1 MTFDAETIY
10 GLLPAVYRIRDT
22 QPDGSDGP
30 VKGLVQVI
38 AHEVAVLE
46 ENLAQLYDDEF
57 IETCAEWAVPYIG
70 DLLGVRALYPVA
82 ASTVSLRSYVAN
94 TLGYRA
100 RKGTAMVV
108 QQVAADVT
116 GWGAN
121 VAEEFRNLA
130 VCQHMQDVRPGAG
143 GTVDLRLGG
152 PLERIGTGFD
162 TLARRPDVRR
172 IESGR
177 GLPNI
182 PNIAVFLWR
191 LYAQTR
197 TASSAAPVDPPDG
210 HRYRFSPLGIDV
222 PLVTNLPPPAQP
234 VTQLSTPL
242 DVPVPI
248 SRRVLAAGLATYY
261 GAAASISVQVAGAEV
276 PVADVEVCT
285 LQDVVD
291 GAGQVTGWA
300 HTPAAGLA
308 IDPVLGRLA
317 FAADQTGQ
325 NVTVTYSSGF
335 ADDLGGGEY
344 IRSATFTETGQVL
357 SVPSPDYATIQ
368 SALDALGAAGAVEVQ
383 GSGTWT
389 ENLHVD
395 LTGRTAEL
403 RAANGSSPV
412 LRLTQDFAITGDGQ
426 LTVNGFIVT
435 GAGLSVDNHLD
446 QLTLRHCTFVPGLT
460 PGAGGSPGA
469 PSITVIPVDGQQT
482 SLTIDHCITGPV
494 RAASPHVLLSVQ
506 DSILDP
512 GTPAPLA
519 TTVPALAGAGLG
531 AAPDFGGLP
540 PAPSVGVTMGTDGP
554 YQAQLPGVPGDLAD
568 AAGMLETAI
577 RAASTGPSFTGAQVL
592 AVDGQLIVVPG
603 TAGSGAAGAG
613 APGSGAVASVGAAI
627 IAGGVTFT
635 AWGDDP
641 TAGLLGLLR
650 PAARRVY
657 GLLGL
662 PLAAP
667 LALRSAAP
675 ALLVAMGATGP
686 LPVQLASDPAD
697 ADAAAADLVAAI
709 RAASA
714 DPGFSQAVVA
724 VTGGSLLVIPGAD
737 GQAAAV
743 VAAPGD
749 ATTADD
755 LGLASAV
762 SVIAGTFAG
771 DVAGPATGLAR
782 CTVLGPAHV
791 ASVAT
796 VTDSLL
802 LWPLTCERRQVGCV
816 RFSLVTPGSLTPRR
830 YRCVPPEGSTGPVVT
845 PVFTSVQYGDP
856 GYCQLQRSSPD
867 QIWRGASDGA
877 EMGAFHELFEPQRE
891 TNLLVALD
899 EYLRFALQA
908 GIFYAT

>member
-1 MTFDAETIY
+1 MTFDADTIY
-10 GLLPAVYRIRDT
+10 GLLPAVYQIRDT
-22 QPDGSDGP
+22 RPDGTDGP
-30 VKGLVQVI
+30 MKGLIKVI

-46 ENLAQLYDDEF
+46 ENLAQLYGDEF
-57 IETCAEWAVPYIG
+57 IETCAEWVVPYIG

-100 RKGTAMVV
+100 RKGTAVV
-108 QQVAADVT
+108 LQQVAADVT
-116 GWGAN
+116 GWSAN
-121 VAEEFRNLA
+121 VVEEFRNLA
-130 VCQHMQDVRPGAG
+130 VCQHMQDVRPGLG
-143 GTVDLRLGG
+143 GTVDLRLAG

-162 TLARRPDVRR
+162 SVARRPDVRR

-191 LYAQTR
+191 LSAQAR

-222 PLVTNLPPPAQP
+222 PLVTNLPPPPQP

-248 SRRVLAAGLATYY
+248 SRRVLAAGLTTYY
-261 GAAASISVQVAGAEV
+261 GAAACISVQVGGAEV
-276 PVADVEVCT
+276 PVADVEVCN

-291 GAGQVTGWA
+291 GTGQVVGWA
-300 HTPAAGLA
+300 HTPTAGLA

-317 FAADQTGQ
+317 FAADQAGQ

-335 ADDLGGGEY
+335 ADDLGGGQY
-344 IRSATFTETGQVL
+344 SRSATFTGIDQVL
-357 SVPSPDYATIQ
+357 YVPSADHATIQ
-368 SALDALGAAGAVEVQ
+368 SALDALGATGAVEIR

-403 RAANGSSPV
+403 RAGEGSSPV
-412 LRLTQDFAITGDGQ
+412 LRLTQDFAVTGDGQ

-460 PGAGGSPGA
+460 PGAGRSPGA

-494 RAASPHVLLSVQ
+494 RAASPHVLLSVE

-512 GTPAPLA
+512 GVPPPLA
-519 TTVPALAGAGLG
+519 TTVPALVSAGLG
-531 AAPDFGGLP
+531 AAPDFGALP

-554 YQAQLPGVPGDLAD
+554 YQARLPGVPADLAD
-568 AAGMLETAI
+568 AAGLLETAI

-592 AVDGQLIVVPG
+592 AVDGQLVVVPG
-603 TAGSGAAGAG
+603 AAD
-613 APGSGAVASVGAAI
+613 SGAVASVGAAI
-627 IAGGVTFT
+627 IAGGVTVT

-662 PLAAP
+662 PLAVP
-667 LALRSAAP
+667 LALRSPAR

-686 LPVQLASDPAD
+686 LPVHLAAAPAD
-697 ADAAAADLVAAI
+697 ADAAAADLQAAI
-709 RAASA
+709 RGSSA
-714 DPGFSQAVVA
+714 DPGFSQAAVA

-755 LGLASAV
+755 LGLASVV

-771 DVAGPATGLAR
+771 DAAGPASGLAR
-782 CTVLGPAHV
+782 CTVLGPVHV

-802 LWPLTCERRQVGCV
+802 LWPLTCERRQAGCV

-877 EMGAFHELFEPQRE
+877 EMGAFHEVFEPQRE

>member
-1 MTFDAETIY
+1 MTFDADTIY

-30 VKGLVQVI
+30 MKGLIKVI

-57 IETCAEWAVPYIG
+57 IETCAEWVVPYIG
-70 DLLGVRALYPVA
+70 DLLGVRALYPVD

-94 TLGYRA
+94 TLSYRA
-100 RKGTAMVV
+100 RKGTAVVV

-121 VAEEFRNLA
+121 AVEEFRDLA
-130 VCQHMQDVRPGAG
+130 VCQHMQDVRPGQG
-143 GTVDLRLGG
+143 GTVDLRLAG

-162 TLARRPDVRR
+162 TLARLPDVRR

-191 LYAQTR
+191 LDAHTR

-222 PLVTNLPPPAQP
+222 PLVTNPAPPPQP

-248 SRRVLAAGLATYY
+248 SRRVLAAGLTSYY
-261 GAAASISVQVAGAEV
+261 GAAASIYVQAGGTEV
-276 PVADVEVCT
+276 PVADVEVCN

-291 GAGQVTGWA
+291 GAGHVVGWA
-300 HTPAAGLA
+300 HAPAAGLA
-308 IDPVLGRLA
+308 IDPVLGRMA

-325 NVTVTYSSGF
+325 DVTVTYSSGF
-335 ADDLGGGEY
+335 ADNLGGGEY
-344 IRSATFTETGQVL
+344 SRSATFTGTGPVL
-357 SVPSPDYATIQ
+357 TVRKSPTSSQEYPTIQ
-368 SALDALGAAGAVEVQ
+368 SALDALGATGTVEVQ

-389 ENLHVD
+389 ESLHVD

-403 RAANGSSPV
+403 RAADEHSPV
-412 LRLTQDFAITGDGQ
+412 LRLTQDFAVTGDGQ
-426 LTVNGFIVT
+426 LTINGFIVT
-435 GAGLSVDNHLD
+435 GAGLSVDNHLA
-446 QLTLRHCTFVPGLT
+446 QLTLQHCTFVPGLT
-460 PGAGGSPGA
+460 PGAGGNPGA
-469 PSITVIPVDGQQT
+469 PSITVVPVDGQQT
-482 SLTIDHCITGPV
+482 SLTIDHCITGPI

-512 GTPAPLA
+512 GVPPPLA
-519 TTVPALAGAGLG
+519 TTVPALVSAGLG

-554 YQAQLPGVPGDLAD
+554 YQAQLASRPTDLAD
-568 AAGMLETAI
+568 AADQLETAI

-592 AVDGQLIVVPG
+592 AVNGQLIVVPG
-603 TAGSGAAGAG
+603 ASD
-613 APGSGAVASVGAAI
+613 SGAVASVGAAL

-635 AWGDDP
+635 AWGAAGRADP

-650 PAARRVY
+650 PAARRIY

-662 PLAAP
+662 PLPVP
-667 LALRSAAP
+667 LALRSP
-675 ALLVAMGATGP
+675 TPTMLVAMGATGP
-686 LPVQLASDPAD
+686 LPVRLAAAPAD
-697 ADAAAADLVAAI
+697 ADAAAADLQAAI

-714 DPGFSQAVVA
+714 DPGFSQAAVA

-749 ATTADD
+749 VTTADD

-771 DVAGPATGLAR
+771 DVAGPATGLTR

-796 VTDSLL
+796 VSDSLL

-830 YRCVPPEGSTGPVVT
+830 YRCVPREGSTGPVVT
-845 PVFTSVQYGDP
+845 PVFTSMQYGDP